1 MFPVLSQKR
10 SCFPWTLEAA
20 VSPHPRIF
28 LSSRP
33 LYQTSASPYLLS
45 HQQSCSWSYTLK
57 MTQTSLAPTF
67 CSSSQHI
74 HLVHFRAVHT
84 QVANWV
90 LPLALQ
96 PLSFGSVQSLSRV
109 GLCDPINCSTPGLPV
124 HHQPP
129 ESTQTHAH

>member
-28 LSSRP
+28 LSSHP

-84 QVANWV
+84 HCCQLGPSIGIAASLIRFSSVAQSCRT
-90 LPLALQ
+90 LRPHKLQ
-96 PLSFGSVQSLSRV
+96 HTRP
-109 GLCDPINCSTPGLPV
+109 
-124 HHQPP
+124 HQLP
-129 ESTQTHAH
+129 ESTQTHVH